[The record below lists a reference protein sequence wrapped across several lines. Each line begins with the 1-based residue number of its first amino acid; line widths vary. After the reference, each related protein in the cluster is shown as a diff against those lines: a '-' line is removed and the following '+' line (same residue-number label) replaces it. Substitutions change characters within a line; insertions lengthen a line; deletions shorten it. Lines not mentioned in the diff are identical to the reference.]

1 MQRDWLVELLEYMRE
16 KGLRRIDATSEAE
29 GEWRELVNE
38 LSARGL
44 RHHTDSWYNGAN
56 IPGKPREPLN
66 YAGGIP
72 MYIKTIEAVKNE
84 GYKGFE
90 LK

>member
-1 MQRDWLVELLEYMRE
+1 MVNLFDQMRE
-16 KGLRRIDATSEAE
+16 KALTRVDAKGEAE
-29 GEWRELVNE
+29 QEWKALVNE

-72 MYIKTIEAVKNE
+72 LYIKTIEEERAE
-84 GYKGFE
+84 GYRGFE
-90 LK
+90 LR

>member
-1 MQRDWLVELLEYMRE
+1 MVDLFDRMR
-16 KGLRRIDATSEAE
+16 KQGKTRVDPTSESE
-29 GEWRELVNE
+29 EEWRVLVNE
-38 LSARGL
+38 LSQRGL
-44 RHHTDSWYNGAN
+44 RHHTDNWYNGAN

-72 MYIKTIEAVKNE
+72 LYMKTIEE
-84 GYKGFE
+84 IRDQGYKGFE